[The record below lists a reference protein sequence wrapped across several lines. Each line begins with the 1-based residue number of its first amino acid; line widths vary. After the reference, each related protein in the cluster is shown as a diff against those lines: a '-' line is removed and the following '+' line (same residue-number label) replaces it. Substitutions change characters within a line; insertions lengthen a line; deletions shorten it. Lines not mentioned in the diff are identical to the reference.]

1 MGNSPGS
8 QGPREADGTL
18 VPESQIQRSG
28 GRQGKGAKMGNII
41 LSKGVDLKSDL
52 DNGIIEAPA
61 DGTPYNDTR
70 SGKGPT
76 NPATGEREPA
86 KKGLSKPFGG
96 RKQDPD
102 FDFQI
107 GFTPQQTINDSDNF
121 AIAAAQNQTNPSQ
134 GSSNA
139 LFDNFRDEFPA
150 QQEAGGPDDATISAI
165 SGTGLAS
172 GDKDEGIGQI

>member
-1 MGNSPGS
+1 
-8 QGPREADGTL
+8 
-18 VPESQIQRSG
+18 
-28 GRQGKGAKMGNII
+28 
-41 LSKGVDLKSDL
+41 LKD
-52 DNGIIEAPA
+52 
-61 DGTPYNDTR
+61 
-70 SGKGPT
+70 
-76 NPATGEREPA
+76 
-86 KKGLSKPFGG
+86 PFGS

-150 QQEAGGPDDATISAI
+150 EQAAGGPDDATISAL

-172 GDKDEGIGQI
+172 GDQDEGIGQI

>member
-1 MGNSPGS
+1 
-8 QGPREADGTL
+8 
-18 VPESQIQRSG
+18 V
-28 GRQGKGAKMGNII
+28 
-41 LSKGVDLKSDL
+41 SDI
-52 DNGIIEAPA
+52 DNGFLTRPA
-61 DGTPYNDTR
+61 DGSPIQDNR
-70 SGKGPT
+70 PGKGPT

-86 KKGLSKPFGG
+86 KKGLKDPFGS

-150 QQEAGGPDDATISAI
+150 EQAAGGPDDATISAL

-172 GDKDEGIGQI
+172 GDQDEGIGQI